1 MIAAITAGGRVS
13 GALEAA
19 IGTPVKALAPF
30 GRGTLLDAAIDAA
43 RAVGAT
49 RVAVIGGDD
58 VRAACGD
65 RVDEVIADAA
75 DGRENIRKAIET
87 GAHEPL
93 LLMTSDMPFVSADA
107 LGDFLARI
115 GTADIALPLASASD
129 YERTYPGAPPHVT
142 RVGRERIA
150 NGSVVFFAGGVAP
163 RALDAAQRLFE
174 ARKSLV
180 RMAALLGP
188 RLLVRFALGRL
199 RIDEIEAR
207 ARGLLDVDARAV
219 RNAAPSLCFDVDT
232 AEDYRYALA
241 HHPHAS

>member
-13 GALEAA
+13 GDLAAA
-19 IGTPVKALAPF
+19 IGTTVKALAPF
-30 GRGTLLDAAIDAA
+30 GEGTLLDVAIDAA
-43 RAVGAT
+43 RASGAG
-49 RVAVIGGDD
+49 RVAVIGGDE
-58 VRAACGD
+58 VRAACAG
-65 RVDEVIADAA
+65 RVDEVIAESQ

-87 GAHEPL
+87 GADEPL
-93 LLMTSDMPFVSADA
+93 LLMTSDMPFVSAVGV
-107 LGDFLARI
+107 GDFLARI
-115 GTADIALPLASASD
+115 GNAGIALPLATADD
-129 YERTYPGAPPHVT
+129 YERAYPGAPPHVT

-150 NGSVVFFAGGVAP
+150 NGSIVFFAGGVAP

-188 RLLVRFALGRL
+188 RLLLRFALGQL

-241 HHPHAS
+241 HRTHAS